1 MDKKDLIKSPAFLI
15 IVVGIVILI
24 LYFIMSPYQNCK
36 RIESGNSGYARC
48 LSKTS
53 W

>member
-24 LYFIMSPYQNCK
+24 LYFIMSPYQICK
-36 RIESGNSGYARC
+36 RETDIKNKYC
-48 LSKTS
+48 IVNTN